1 MAATA
6 SLLPRL
12 DTVLFLE
19 AEAEGEAV
27 LAEPSHLPFYS
38 FLSSS
43 PASCSPSLD
52 PARQAAL
59 LPYM

>member
-1 MAATA
+1 MFYT
-6 SLLPRL
+6 PPL

-27 LAEPSHLPFYS
+27 LDQPSHLPFYS

-43 PASCSPSLD
+43 PASSSPSLD
-52 PARQAAL
+52 PARQASL
-59 LPYM
+59 LPSM